1 MEVQTMP
8 QNIGWDKYEIALLIE
23 ICERVTSKSSRKNGI
38 SMLSK
43 SLRDRAVSKGIE
55 INSLFRNEN
64 GIELQMHKMDYLL
77 TSGKKGLPGAG
88 NNFKEMALI
97 KQMFPGEYN
106 KILKEAKNQIKNAE
120 LRFKMNKRES
130 FIEWLNTKG
139 RLKIYP
145 TTIIAVFDECSEF
158 AQKHGIS
165 RVSIWEIDDSV
176 KFIETYHKLSGNK
189 LFRVIKRDIAKLF
202 DKTFVYYR
210 EFLEGQAQSPIIS
223 LEHITDSDATSMK
236 INVVSPV
243 KTSNKD
249 YVPEL
254 SENCKQISKDKN
266 LESERPQFYNKLYSI
281 SKVYDE
287 PTGITVDRIINLM
300 GEPVNKESVVNFL
313 DEVSWATKLG
323 DELYTFSA
331 NLVLVTEIEKE
342 TEKVDDDA
350 ISDSDKE
357 KYIEVLKSRYRGG
370 MQFDSIDLDIFRDTY
385 SDLYDEKLKMSDDL
399 LIEQLK
405 CCGVEYKGRLFP
417 AEAIMDDTAHSK
429 LFQYI
434 ENKFNTVQ
442 MLYYKSIYSDLSDV
456 FRYCFSLSDEQMLKE
471 YIKFSDKEHKYF
483 YHENFMSVVENI
495 IIDHSKEIDDY
506 MLSVGK
512 PLSYDEIYTGLSH
525 VSKDIIYKEIRS
537 GSQYIMNEK
546 EHYFH
551 IDIFEFSPEDKDIIV
566 DIINKEIDEKE
577 YAIWAHI
584 YSLLQDKMP
593 VFLENNLYL
602 SSLGIRNTLS
612 IKLKDIFN
620 FDGEVISKGT
630 EKLSMSDVF
639 RLYAK
644 HNDSFTNE
652 DIYNFSKE
660 VGTVI
665 YFWALSEESVRVSKE
680 LFVSKNR
687 VQFDSGAV
695 DKALESYLTTGYILL
710 KEIDSFLLFPY
721 VGYEWNEYLLESY
734 LMHYSKKYCLVNNGV
749 SLNNVAGAIATTDS
763 EYTQFFDICADVIA
777 NSNVELKKAQV
788 LDYLAEVGL
797 ITRRSYSSIDAA
809 ITKAKQIRNQ
819 KR

>member
-1 MEVQTMP
+1 MLNRVA
-8 QNIGWDKYEIALLIE
+8 WDKYEIALLIE
-23 ICERVTSKSSRKNGI
+23 SCERVFSGASQKQ
-38 SMLSK
+38 
-43 SLRDRAVSKGIE
+43 E
-55 INSLFRNEN
+55 INKISKLLRNRAIANGLEIDDLFRNEN
-64 GIELQMHKMDYLL
+64 GIALQMNKMEYLL
-77 TSGKKGLPGAG
+77 SAGTKGLPGAG
-88 NNFKEMALI
+88 KNFKEIVLL
-97 KQMFPGEYN
+97 KQTSPSEYE
-106 KILKEAKNQIKNAE
+106 KILKTAKKQIEYTNNG
-120 LRFKMNKRES
+120 FKLKMSKRES
-130 FIEWLNTKG
+130 FIKWIKAKGKLNVHTS
-139 RLKIYP
+139 RVVSVL
-145 TTIIAVFDECSEF
+145 DECSEY
-158 AQKHGIS
+158 AKKHGVSNI
-165 RVSIWEIDDSV
+165 SIWEIDDAV
-176 KFIETYHKLSGNK
+176 KFIAFYRKLSNNK
-189 LFRVIKRDIAKLF
+189 FFRIIKKDTAKLF
-202 DKTFVYYR
+202 DKTYVYYK
-210 EFLEGQAQSPIIS
+210 EFLTENNLEQEECLSNNLNSKKIHDTLEIKVSAEETHTEDNVPEGSIHYIQNTSDTS
-223 LEHITDSDATSMK
+223 LE
-236 INVVSPV
+236 
-243 KTSNKD
+243 NKNSQ
-249 YVPEL
+249 L
-254 SENCKQISKDKN
+254 H
-266 LESERPQFYNKLYSI
+266 NKLYAI

-287 PTGITVDRIINLM
+287 PQGITIDRIVNLI
-300 GEPVNKESVVNFL
+300 GEQFDKESVINFL
-313 DEVSWATKLG
+313 NEVSWATKLG
-323 DELYTFSA
+323 NELYTFSA
-331 NLVLVTEIEKE
+331 NPVLIAEIEKE
-342 TEKVDDDA
+342 AEKVDDDV

-385 SDLYDEKLKMSDDL
+385 SDLYDEELKLPDDL

-405 CCGVEYKGRLFP
+405 CCGVEYRDRLFP

-434 ENKFNTVQ
+434 ENKFNTAQ

-456 FRYCFSLSDEQMLKE
+456 FRYCFSLADEQMLKE

-483 YHENFMSVVENI
+483 YHESFMSVVENI

-506 MLSVGK
+506 MLSAGK

-525 VSKDIIYKEIRS
+525 VSKEIIYKEIRS

-577 YAIWAHI
+577 YAIWAHVF
-584 YSLLQDKMP
+584 SLIQDKMP

-687 VQFDSGAV
+687 VQFDSDAV

-749 SLNNVAGAIATTDS
+749 SLNNVAGAIATIDS

-797 ITRRSYSSIDAA
+797 ITRRSYSNIDAA